1 MYKYLIALLFALT
14 SLVAVA
20 HEHGDHGD
28 KTSDEKTE
36 VEVDKEADKETED
49 KAAAPAQNLYE
60 DPKKYYPKK

>member
-36 VEVDKEADKETED
+36 EEADKETED
-49 KAAAPAQNLYE
+49 KTAEPAKNLYE